1 MIYPTARAVALVAA
15 GAPVALLV
23 GVLRPELWYAGLLW
37 IVIALALIA
46 FDALSGIPPR
56 AVEPALRHPHAIA
69 VGEAFAVEIGF
80 AVPPQAAPHKAEVA
94 LGVDARLDAGGRAT
108 AALVIDKGRASAS
121 LPFTAT
127 RRGPAAISGIWLR
140 WQGALGLVWKQRV
153 DPLDARILVTP
164 DVRPVREEGV
174 RLFMRDALHGL
185 MARLDR
191 GEGSEF
197 QSLVE
202 FSAGMDRRA
211 IDWKQSARHS
221 ELLAKE
227 FRTERNNQIVLA
239 IDAGRGMVEPLAGV
253 PRLDRAVS
261 AALLTAY
268 VALKVGDRVS
278 LFGFA
283 AKPQIATAAMTG
295 ASSFAALQR
304 HAARIDYAHEETNY
318 TLALSTL
325 AARLDRR
332 SLIVVFTDFTD
343 PTSAE
348 LMVRA
353 VGRLLE
359 RHIVLFVA
367 MQDAELESFAAH
379 EPNEPADVS
388 RAITAAALLRERRI
402 VTARLRRLG
411 VHVIEAPHDRV
422 SSRLLDGYLMVKRRH
437 LL

>member
-1 MIYPTARAVALVAA
+1 MIYPTARAVALVGA
-15 GAPVALLV
+15 GAPVALLI
-23 GVLRPELWYAGLLW
+23 GVVRPDIWYAGLAW
-37 IVIALALIA
+37 IGVALVLIL
-46 FDALSGIPPR
+46 FDAVAGVAPG
-56 AVEPALRHPHAIA
+56 AVEPAVNHPRAIA
-69 VGEAFAVEIGF
+69 VGEDFPVEIGF
-80 AVPPQAAPHKAEVA
+80 PMAQTRLRHAQVA
-94 LGVDARLDAGGRAT
+94 LDVDERLDAGGRAT
-108 AALVIDKGRASAS
+108 APIEVGDGRATAR
-121 LPFTAT
+121 LQFTAA
-127 RRGPAAISGIWLR
+127 RRGPAQIAALWLR
-140 WQGALGLVWKQRV
+140 WQGMLGLVWKQRAETI
-153 DPLDARILVTP
+153 DREILVTP
-164 DVRPVREEGV
+164 DVRPVREDGV

-202 FSAGMDRRA
+202 FAPGMDRRA
-211 IDWKQSARHS
+211 IDWKQSARHG

-239 IDAGRGMVEPLAGV
+239 IDSGRGMVEPLAGV

-283 AKPQIATAAMTG
+283 ARPQLASAAMSG
-295 ASSFAALQR
+295 AHSFAALQH

-332 SLIVVFTDFTD
+332 SLIIVFTDFSD

-348 LMVRA
+348 LMLRA

-367 MQDAELESFAAH
+367 MQDAELEEYAGR
-379 EPNEPADVS
+379 EPEEPADVA

-411 VHVIEAPHDRV
+411 AHVVEAPHDRI
-422 SSRLLDGYLMVKRRH
+422 STRLLDGYLMIKRRN
-437 LL
+437 LI

>member
-15 GAPVALLV
+15 GAPVALLI
-23 GVLRPELWYAGLLW
+23 GVIRPDLWYAGLIWVGL
-37 IVIALALIA
+37 ALAAIL
-46 FDALSGIPPR
+46 FDAMTGIPPR
-56 AVEPALRHPHAIA
+56 AVEPAIKHPRAIS
-69 VGEAFAVEIGF
+69 VGEGFPVEISFPLPANGHPRL
-80 AVPPQAAPHKAEVA
+80 AQVA
-94 LGVDARLDAGGRAT
+94 LDVDERLEAGGRAT
-108 AALVIDKGRASAS
+108 APITVADGSATAQ
-121 LPFTAT
+121 LRFTAT
-127 RRGPAAISGIWLR
+127 RRGPARIAALWLR
-140 WQGALGLVWKQRV
+140 WQGALGLVWKQRA
-153 DPLDARILVTP
+153 DLLDREVLITP

-174 RLFMRDALHGL
+174 RLFMRDAMHGL

-197 QSLVE
+197 QALVE

-239 IDAGRGMVEPLAGV
+239 IDSGRGMVEPLAGV

-283 AKPQIATAAMTG
+283 SKPQFASAAMTG
-295 ASSFAALQR
+295 ARSFATLQH

-325 AARLDRR
+325 AGRLDRR
-332 SLIVVFTDFTD
+332 SLIIIFTDFTD

-367 MQDAELESFAAH
+367 MQDAELEDYAGH
-379 EPNEPADVS
+379 EPEEPADVA

-411 VHVIEAPHDRV
+411 VHVIEAPHDRI
-422 SSRLLDGYLMVKRRH
+422 STRLLDGYLMIKRRN
-437 LL
+437 LI